1 MIPEAKTDGN
11 IWICLFSLRLIVK
24 KEKPMAEITA
34 DKFPF
39 QSPAPKSPQIIIK
52 TPVKAMAMDSNV
64 LIDIVSFR
72 NIGIFHE
79 HVTNKI
85 LDDLIKACEP
95 KHIEVFGDFKPRG
108 GIKTTVKSKK

>member
-39 QSPAPKSPQIIIK
+39 QSPLPRSSQNIIK
-52 TPVKAMAMDSNV
+52 TPVKTIAMDCNV
-64 LIDIVSFR
+64 FFDIASLKKIGDKIAV
-72 NIGIFHE
+72 NIGAQAN
-79 HVTNKI
+79 NKRAFAA
-85 LDDLIKACEP
+85 DVVNKA
-95 KHIEVFGDFKPRG
+95 
-108 GIKTTVKSKK
+108 